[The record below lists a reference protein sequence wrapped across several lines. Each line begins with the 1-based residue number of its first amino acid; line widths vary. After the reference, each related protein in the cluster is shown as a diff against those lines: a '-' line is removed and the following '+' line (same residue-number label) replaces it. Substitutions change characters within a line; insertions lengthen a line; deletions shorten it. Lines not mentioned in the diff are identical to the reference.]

1 MHPCHVCTLSI
12 DHAIRNATQPI
23 GGNAARLRIM
33 VDVLLTRGVIAWEQ
47 AGAMLDKIEI
57 IEMEAARLEN
67 ACSDIDAQGLRVWA
81 NGNT

>member
-1 MHPCHVCTLSI
+1 
-12 DHAIRNATQPI
+12 
-23 GGNAARLRIM
+23 M